1 MYRNAVEYK
10 GVWLAP
16 GSESYRL
23 FHEKKFKEL
32 DQHQKLLAENERK
45 LIEGK

>member
-16 GSESYRL
+16 GSESMKLYQ
-23 FHEKKFKEL
+23 EKKFKQL
-32 DQHQKLLAENERK
+32 DELLADCEKRKRK
-45 LIEGK
+45 LEGK